1 MAENKKQFSPEEFKM
16 KFRAFIAVLAVLIGS
31 LFMAFALFSETAS
44 KSEHT
49 GTILGFL
56 MGTMLTL
63 VLTYYF
69 GSSDT
74 APDEPKQINLKG
86 D

>member
-1 MAENKKQFSPEEFKM
+1 MAENQKQFSPDEFKM
-16 KFRAFIAVLAVLIGS
+16 KFRAFMAVLAVLIGS
-31 LFMAFALFSETAS
+31 FFMGIALFSKTAS
-44 KSEHT
+44 ESEHT

-74 APDEPKQINLKG
+74 APDEPKQINLKE